1 MTPISNL
8 VIYIISSLYTQIK
21 TSKICIQTLLLLQQ
35 NKNSKDISVAFKLSE
50 MGKWKWRTVFVKA
63 YSSDIS
69 RVFLGRPIH
78 TLNPWRHHHGW
89 CWAGILFQHCAS
101 KCFLC
106 KTFSKLCKFRLQNA
120 LPCGWFLKNSL
131 FINKICMSINLW
143 ELQSDLSCK
152 DATSSAE
159 GITQS
164 RVNYLR
170 HLIAWSRLEK
180 KSRKSEPFHDPLCFK

>member
-1 MTPISNL
+1 MAPISNL

-120 LPCGWFLKNSL
+120 LPCGWFLKNSY
-131 FINKICMSINLW
+131 IHKQNLYVYKLVRAPKW
-143 ELQSDLSCK
+143 SELQRCNK
-152 DATSSAE
+152 
-159 GITQS
+159 
-164 RVNYLR
+164 
-170 HLIAWSRLEK
+170 
-180 KSRKSEPFHDPLCFK
+180 